1 MSGPAGTQS
10 PPVLPHHE
18 AGERVSWGT
27 QQYVA
32 AADATD
38 ALSRTRRA
46 GPAAPHTDR
55 DATAVAVADALL
67 GLGFR
72 TWDFGDSVAFEAML
86 AATEVLGHDR
96 WGRFAQGYGRA
107 WATRA
112 EPYVRLDCTVPGRAL
127 VRVAQRYDD
136 PQLLQRLLDLAGY
149 LVSRPQLSGVFET
162 WQRSP
167 LLAPYSRV
175 PLGEEHAALLRDPP
189 PGVFLDCLHF
199 DPPFL
204 LALGRALGRDD
215 LVDTAVAQ
223 ALGYVELLQQPD
235 GLFDHFV
242 LAGVDGSFGPGWGRG
257 QGWAALGLLE
267 VLEDLDGYA
276 GPLPDDARDRLTT
289 SARLLLEQMVRLQR
303 DDGHWFA
310 VVTEPASG
318 DEYSTAGFMAW
329 ALQLGLALSVV
340 VGEPAEQALRRA
352 RGAVLSSLDA
362 QGQLREVSA
371 AVYASTEP
379 THYWRVPRGYVVPW
393 GQGPA
398 LLGLLASV
406 PGEQKDQR

>member
-1 MSGPAGTQS
+1 MSRPTDTQAA
-10 PPVLPHHE
+10 PGAVGHG

-27 QQYVA
+27 PEYVA

-38 ALSRTRRA
+38 ALKRSRRA
-46 GPAAPHTDR
+46 GPAAMHTDL
-55 DATAVAVADALL
+55 DATTATVADALL
-67 GLGFR
+67 GLR
-72 TWDFGDSVAFEAML
+72 YKTWDFGDSVAFEAML
-86 AATEVLGHDR
+86 AATEVLGHER

-112 EPYVRLDCTVPGRAL
+112 QPYVRLDCTVPGRAL
-127 VRVAQRYDD
+127 VRIAQRYDD
-136 PQLLQRLLDLAGY
+136 SRLLERLLDLAGY

-175 PLGEEHAALLRDPP
+175 PLSDEHAALLRDPP

-215 LVDTAVAQ
+215 LVEVAVTQ

-242 LAGVDGSFGPGWGRG
+242 LDGIAGTFGPGWGRG

-267 VLEDLDGYA
+267 VLEDLSGHA
-276 GPLPDDARDRLTT
+276 GPLPDDARNRLTT

-310 VVTEPASG
+310 VVSEPASG
-318 DEYSTAGFMAW
+318 EEYSTAGFMAW
-329 ALQLGLALSVV
+329 ALQLGLALGVV
-340 VGEPAEQALRRA
+340 EGEPAKQALRRA
-352 RGAVLSSLDA
+352 RAAVLSSLDA

-398 LLGLLASV
+398 LLGLLATV
-406 PGEQKDQR
+406 PGEQR